1 MSPSGK
7 DMVIILLQM
16 ELMVSREIKWSV
28 SRQE

>member
-7 DMVIILLQM
+7 DIVIILLQM